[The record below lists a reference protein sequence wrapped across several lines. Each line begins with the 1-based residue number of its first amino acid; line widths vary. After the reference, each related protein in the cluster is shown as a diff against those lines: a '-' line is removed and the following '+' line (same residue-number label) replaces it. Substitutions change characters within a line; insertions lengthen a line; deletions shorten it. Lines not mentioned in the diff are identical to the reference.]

1 MQSVWLSTQFGQSN
15 RRVHYVDGEPRWDQY
30 MQSSQSSRLPD
41 KQIQHPY
48 SFAWLVQMMLL
59 RTVKIYAYERAVW
72 SYEIVFFCKC
82 VSSFRCRHNIPL
94 LSSKRYIHNPFEFL
108 CFIFSVLSQSVN
120 AEIIQTY
127 YTRQHIPISCKR
139 ECTTNGTSSRC
150 EWHLHFVVKPRLSS
164 TMILWDIQG
173 PVPI

>member
-1 MQSVWLSTQFGQSN
+1 MHANQPVITFARQANSTSWFLCVTGSDDVVTHCKN
-15 RRVHYVDGEPRWDQY
+15 IRIRK
-30 MQSSQSSRLPD
+30 SSLKLRN
-41 KQIQHPY
+41 
-48 SFAWLVQMMLL
+48 SF
-59 RTVKIYAYERAVW
+59 
-72 SYEIVFFCKC
+72 FFWKC